1 MQWVIHGSLTKTVGE
16 ALKRFGH
23 AVHTLDE
30 LELPSTPTWR
40 EIVWTANKKQW
51 DIITNDS
58 QLLQWIYD
66 DRFPFRRSIVFL
78 QLSGGEVEQ
87 DDAINRLFERYKR
100 LAPCRLYT
108 VTGSRV
114 KIRQLPT
121 GRVRSESEKQPDSE
135 DAEDT
140 EDL

>member
-16 ALKRFGH
+16 ALTRFGH
-23 AVHTLDE
+23 AVHTFDE
-30 LELPSTPTWR
+30 LELPKEPTPR

-51 DIITNDS
+51 DLITNDS
-58 QLLQWIYD
+58 ELIQWIYE

-78 QLSGGEVEQ
+78 QLAGGEAEQ
-87 DDAINRLFERYKR
+87 DEAINRLFARYKR

-114 KIRQLPT
+114 KIRQLPA
-121 GRVRSESEKQPDSE
+121 GRVRSESETRPDSE
-135 DAEDT
+135 D
-140 EDL
+140 